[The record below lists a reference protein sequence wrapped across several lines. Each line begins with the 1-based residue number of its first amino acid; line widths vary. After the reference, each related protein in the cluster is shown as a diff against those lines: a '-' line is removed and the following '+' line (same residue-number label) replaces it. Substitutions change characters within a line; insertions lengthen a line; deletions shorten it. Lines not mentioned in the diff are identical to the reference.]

1 MLRCFACGIVFFRR
15 FNIGI
20 KNWIFLIIGKI
31 DMSFSLYISFEFEKR
46 YIAYLDSTRLI
57 NHSLIIYIIFD

>member
-46 YIAYLDSTRLI
+46 YIV
-57 NHSLIIYIIFD
+57 